1 MEAIVAATKH
11 ELSSPVVRRGAGPSL
26 KSPSRRPRSLVLDHM
41 MTPAP
46 ARTTAKSLRRSS
58 GDALY
63 PSPMD
68 QLFGELALDV
78 PQGSEAS
85 ASNAVSQV
93 NYLSATLAERADK
106 AASVTRSAQST
117 FENTAASHI
126 ADARTALQLIRD
138 SVLAESPFA
147 EVHLVDPGIE
157 ASIGI
162 LAQEIHN
169 VGTRLEGVGRE
180 AAALAK
186 GRNVKREEMIAR
198 WGRRT

>member
-1 MEAIVAATKH
+1 M
-11 ELSSPVVRRGAGPSL
+11 
-26 KSPSRRPRSLVLDHM
+26 DNM

-46 ARTTAKSLRRSS
+46 SRTIAKSRRRSS
-58 GDALY
+58 GDALGH
-63 PSPMD
+63 SPLE
-68 QLFGELALDV
+68 QLFGELALDL
-78 PQGSEAS
+78 PQDSKAS
-85 ASNAVSQV
+85 ASNAASQV

-126 ADARTALQLIRD
+126 ADVRTALQLIRD

-147 EVHLVDPGIE
+147 EVHLIDPGIE
-157 ASIGI
+157 ASIGV

-169 VGTRLEGVGRE
+169 VGTRLEGVERE

-186 GRNVKREEMIAR
+186 GRNVKREEIIAR
-198 WGRRT
+198 WGGRT

>member
-1 MEAIVAATKH
+1 
-11 ELSSPVVRRGAGPSL
+11 
-26 KSPSRRPRSLVLDHM
+26 
-41 MTPAP
+41 
-46 ARTTAKSLRRSS
+46 
-58 GDALY
+58 
-63 PSPMD
+63 MD
-68 QLFGELALDV
+68 QLVGELALDV

-126 ADARTALQLIRD
+126 ADARTAFQLIRD

-157 ASIGI
+157 TSIDI

-169 VGTRLEGVGRE
+169 VGTRLEGVERE